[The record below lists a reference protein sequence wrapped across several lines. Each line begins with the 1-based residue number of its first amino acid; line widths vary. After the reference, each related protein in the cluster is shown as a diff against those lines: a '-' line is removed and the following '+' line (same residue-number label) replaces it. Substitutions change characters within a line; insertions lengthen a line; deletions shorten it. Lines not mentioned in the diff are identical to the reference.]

1 MAVQN
6 RLAQAEE
13 VPEEDAGLTQFD
25 THCKLCCLVS
35 CFFKNKFNH
44 FLVSY
49 DALFRCLSAGRV
61 HANAHRSRVLA
72 QGSLVLSPT
81 RYNLFFGAIT

>member
-6 RLAQAEE
+6 RLAQAED

-25 THCKLCCLVS
+25 THYKLCCLVV
-35 CFFKNKFNH
+35 FFVTGFNH
-44 FLVSY
+44 LLVSY

-61 HANAHRSRVLA
+61 HAHSYRSRVLA

-81 RYNLFFGAIT
+81 RY